1 MNKEASK
8 IIGFLTIP
16 WLLLAIIG
24 PHFMSSLLAL
34 FSLSVVLQLFF
45 RLRNPI
51 YATLFFA
58 LLFQWLAINIKIV
71 YGNIVNLSLE
81 EQFSFYQNIYRLY
94 DANTISNI
102 GLICFSSGL
111 FFMTKK
117 RMSKLT
123 IDKIIDPNYSVRK
136 ILICYLI
143 LTFGFSFLF
152 ILKNYIPGL
161 NTILMAFSKLKW
173 GVFIWAFVYAN
184 YYKRDLKLLYIVILV
199 EVLIGFT
206 GYFSSFKDIII
217 IAFIGMLSVIY
228 QIDTSKLFKFLL
240 LGIVTLMLGLVWT
253 SVKMEFRDYLSGGGG
268 QKVVVSQ
275 SDGVNKMISLLEELT
290 LEDMEDAVDDL
301 LDRISYIEFFS
312 ITLDN
317 VPEKIPYQEG
327 EIFTNAVT
335 FYFKPRIFFPNKGII
350 DDSEHT
356 NKFTMLGLVGGGKAS
371 HSIGYMTDAYIDFGP
386 INMFPFLI
394 FLGAIFGYVINMFFK
409 KSKTMFWA
417 IIFIT
422 PFYFL
427 ISVYSFNMIKV
438 MGNMITYVVPVYL
451 SRNLLYKYFDK
462 YFRAVKT
469 N

>member
-8 IIGFLTIP
+8 IIGFLAIP
-16 WLLLAIIG
+16 WLLLALIG
-24 PHFMSSLLAL
+24 PHFMSSLLAF
-34 FSLSVVLQLFF
+34 FSLAVLFQLFF

-71 YGNIVNLSLE
+71 YGNIVNIPLE

-94 DANTISNI
+94 NANTISNI
-102 GLICFSSGL
+102 GLICFGIGL
-111 FFMTKK
+111 YWMTNKK
-117 RMSKLT
+117 MSHLT
-123 IDKIIDPNYSVRK
+123 VDKMIDPSYSVRK

-173 GVFIWAFVYAN
+173 GVFLWAYVYAN
-184 YYKRDLKLLYIVILV
+184 YYKRDLKLLYLVILV
-199 EVLIGFT
+199 EILIGFT

-217 IAFIGMLSVIY
+217 ITFIGMLSVVY
-228 QIDTSKLFKFLL
+228 QIDTSKLLKFFM

-253 SVKMEFRDYLSGGGG
+253 SVKFQFRDYLSGGGG
-268 QKVVVSQ
+268 QKVIVSQ
-275 SDGVNKMISLLEELT
+275 SDGVNKMISLLEDLT
-290 LEDMEDAVDDL
+290 LEDMDDAVDDL

-317 VPEKIPYQEG
+317 VPDKIPYQDG
-327 EIFTNAVT
+327 DIFTNAVS

-350 DDSEHT
+350 DDSAHT
-356 NKFTMLGLVGGGKAS
+356 NKYTMLGLMGGGKAS

-386 INMFPFLI
+386 INMFPFLV
-394 FLGAIFGYVINMFFK
+394 FLGAIFGYVINLFFN
-409 KSKTMFWA
+409 KSKTIFWA
-417 IIFIT
+417 VIFII

-438 MGNMITYVVPVYL
+438 MGNMITYFVPVYL
-451 SRNLLYKYFDK
+451 MRNILYKQFDR
-462 YFRAVKT
+462 YFRNV
-469 N
+469 